1 MAINTVTGDYFN
13 EIFYLSQ
20 VLKPRFIF
28 TGLFWRQFMTDTGAE
43 PEAWV
48 YLSVVVPI
56 VVFFGPVGA
65 FLSSHCH
72 RQVLASF
79 IYILDTIALV
89 GFRNRSGICNRMK
102 LLFFWFQVTAL
113 IVIPMTWQFW
123 VLVVGLILGG
133 GLLFFILAKIGERLV
148 VNETARLERY
158 SQSPLKGFNNDALEL
173 E

>member
-1 MAINTVTGDYFN
+1 
-13 EIFYLSQ
+13 
-20 VLKPRFIF
+20 
-28 TGLFWRQFMTDTGAE
+28 MTDTGAE

-56 VVFFGPVGA
+56 VVFFGPLGA

-89 GFRNRSGICNRMK
+89 I
-102 LLFFWFQVTAL
+102 LFILYYLKNFNCKHNEVFMPFKKVTAL

-133 GLLFFILAKIGERLV
+133 GLIFFTLAKLGERLV
-148 VNETARLERY
+148 ARETARLERF
-158 SQSPLKGFNNDALEL
+158 SECPLKGFNNNALEL